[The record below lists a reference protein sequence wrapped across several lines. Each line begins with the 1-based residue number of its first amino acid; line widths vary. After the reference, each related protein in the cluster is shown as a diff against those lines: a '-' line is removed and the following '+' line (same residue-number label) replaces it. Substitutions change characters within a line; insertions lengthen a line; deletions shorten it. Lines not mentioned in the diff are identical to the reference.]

1 MLLGFVIVPLGQ
13 LILERWIS
21 VYEYLIVLSC
31 LGVVTLI
38 MGIMLYRLAK
48 GEKKKE

>member
-31 LGVVTLI
+31 LGVV
-38 MGIMLYRLAK
+38 GVSPA
-48 GEKKKE
+48 ESDE